1 MNKVLITDYELI
13 TPYGLG
19 AHVCWQG
26 LLSGESALAE
36 HERFD
41 TSEFKSSM
49 AGLVPG
55 LSYHAGKSLVVQM
68 LEKVLHGR
76 QIPKDARLSLATLN
90 GEMDKVEEQV
100 LYDRGAPHDS
110 CMTELLKVSKRLT
123 GVDDEGT
130 VVSSACAS
138 STVALGLAA
147 SAIRCGEID
156 CAVVVSCDPVSEFL
170 YSGFSSLMA
179 LDSGASRP
187 FDAKHNGLTIGEA
200 AGYAV
205 LMSEDRAR
213 EEGCMNLGELVG
225 WGMSNDANHMTG
237 PLRDGSGLAR
247 SIQIALNVAG
257 VSEKEIDFIAAHG
270 TGTVYNDL
278 METSAF
284 HSVFSSPRPTYS
296 VKGGIGHTMGAAGLV
311 EAMLALKTF
320 ETGMV
325 PPSVGMSVPEES
337 ARGWVLNQ
345 ALEMK
350 EADYVLSTNAGFGGV
365 NASLVLKRGG
375 AL

>member
-19 AHVCWQG
+19 ADVCWQG

-36 HERFD
+36 LDRFD

-49 AGLVPG
+49 GGLVPG
-55 LSYHAGKSLVVQM
+55 LSYHAGQSLVSQM
-68 LEKVLHGR
+68 LEKVLAGKT
-76 QIPKDARLSLATLN
+76 IPKDAKLSIATLN
-90 GEMDKVEEQV
+90 GEMDKIEEKV
-100 LYDRGAPHDS
+100 LYDRGKPHAS
-110 CMTELLKVSKRLT
+110 CMTGLLRAAQQLSGL
-123 GVDDEGT
+123 DDEG
-130 VVSSACAS
+130 VVISSACAS
-138 STVALGLAA
+138 STVALGVAA
-147 SAIRCGEID
+147 SAIRNGDID
-156 CAVVVSCDPVSEFL
+156 CAVVISCDPVTEFL

-187 FDAKHNGLTIGEA
+187 FDEKHNGLTIGEA

-205 LMSEDRAR
+205 LMSETRAK
-213 EEGCMNLGELVG
+213 EEGASNLGELVG

-247 SIQIALNVAG
+247 SIRIALKVAG
-257 VSEKEIDFIAAHG
+257 IEEQQIDFIAAHG
-270 TGTVYNDL
+270 TGTIYNDL
-278 METSAF
+278 MEMAAF
-284 HSVFSSPRPTYS
+284 HDIFSSPRPTYS

-311 EAMLALKTF
+311 EAVLALKTF

-325 PPSVGMSVPEES
+325 PPSVRMQIPEVS
-337 ARGWVLNQ
+337 AAGWVLDQ
-345 ALEMK
+345 PLAL

-365 NASLVLKRGG
+365 NASLVLKKGG
-375 AL
+375 DQ